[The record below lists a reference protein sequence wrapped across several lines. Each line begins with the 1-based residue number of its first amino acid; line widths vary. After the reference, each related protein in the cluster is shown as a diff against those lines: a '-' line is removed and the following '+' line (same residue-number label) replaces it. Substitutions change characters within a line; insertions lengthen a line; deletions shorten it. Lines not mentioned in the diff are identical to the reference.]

1 MLVIEFVNH
10 IESLAVDY
18 GKVWRGENVSLALL
32 FANAKRIDALQVAA
46 LSRLAL
52 RYRREDPLFFIPL
65 SPPKEN
71 IRGRY
76 LQKYPATLKLEDKW
90 MV

>member
-1 MLVIEFVNH
+1 MPVIEFVNH
-10 IESLAVDY
+10 IELLAVDY

-32 FANAKRIDALQVAA
+32 FGNAKRIDALQVAA

-52 RYRREDPLFFIPL
+52 SERESVFFFLSL

>member
-1 MLVIEFVNH
+1 MPVIEFVNH
-10 IESLAVDY
+10 IELLAVDY

-32 FANAKRIDALQVAA
+32 FGNAKRIDALQVAA

-52 RYRREDPLFFIPL
+52 SERGSALFFPL

>member
-1 MLVIEFVNH
+1 MPVIEFVNH
-10 IESLAVDY
+10 IELLAVDY
-18 GKVWRGENVSLALL
+18 GKVWRGENVAFVRQRQTYRRPSSGCA
-32 FANAKRIDALQVAA
+32 I
-46 LSRLAL
+46 SPRLAL
-52 RYRREDPLFFIPL
+52 SERGSAFFSPL